1 MTNAKPEIYITSLS
15 SLWDETAVTP
25 LVERALE
32 ACTVLDDF
40 SDHNV
45 SIVLGD
51 DLEIQG
57 LNKQFRGFD
66 KPTNVLSF
74 PADED
79 DFVPEGELQPLG
91 DIILAYETIQREALE
106 QDKLFD
112 HHLTHLIVH
121 GFLHLLGYDHEEDVE
136 AEEMEALEI
145 QILASLGIKDP
156 YNT

>member
-1 MTNAKPEIYITSLS
+1 MTNAKPEIHITLLS
-15 SLWDETAVTP
+15 PLWDEEAVKP
-25 LVERALE
+25 LIERALE
-32 ACTVLDDF
+32 ACTLLDNF

-45 SIVLGD
+45 SIVLAD
-51 DLEIQG
+51 DQEIQG

-74 PADED
+74 PSDED
-79 DFVPEGELQPLG
+79 DFVPEGELRPLG
-91 DIILAYETIQREALE
+91 DIILAYETIQRESRE
-106 QDKLFD
+106 QDKPFND
-112 HHLTHLIVH
+112 HLTHLIVH

-136 AEEMEALEI
+136 AEEMEALES